1 MENYQVV
8 PNNPERI
15 KNYCLTQH
23 VTDKCESALFM
34 DIFLTSG
41 LYCSQA
47 LPTTT
52 HLLLTHTFKYT
63 WGKIEEAK
71 RMKLKFRNIGLSLLI
86 IGQTTL
92 AFAQPTLLKPAFEI
106 PVSKLPL
113 KTFHSKNHKFT
124 AIVCPDDKNIFVF
137 KVNWHGNIGRREKIP
152 LWSTEACFE
161 EVWVANDG
169 QHIIGATY
177 AEGTLP
183 SNYTK
188 EEIIFSFFKNG
199 KSIGNIGLSEIIND
213 LSNLKKTQ
221 LGFRWGNLKGFNEAG
236 YLVAETV
243 ENQVLM
249 FDPKTGTK
257 IEFRQ
262 DQGKVPSDFK
272 TYRDFMNC
280 FEFAYPKDYEMNKGG
295 SLLKRNGTGWLI
307 EINFEDMSQYPD
319 QEYNPQEMTFEYFAI
334 HRAKIMF
341 DADGANGSQYAT
353 DVIKKNCFTTHN
365 NLKALE
371 IYLTVVRKTWPDY
384 EDGQEGKESDVE
396 IEKSQE
402 GPIYAVLLSK
412 PGDPYKVLLLN
423 LTDEGKLFQ
432 KEKQILKHITNTIK
446 ILQ

>member
-1 MENYQVV
+1 
-8 PNNPERI
+8 
-15 KNYCLTQH
+15 
-23 VTDKCESALFM
+23 
-34 DIFLTSG
+34 
-41 LYCSQA
+41 
-47 LPTTT
+47 
-52 HLLLTHTFKYT
+52 
-63 WGKIEEAK
+63 
-71 RMKLKFRNIGLSLLI
+71 MKLKFRNIGLSLLI
-86 IGQTTL
+86 IGQTPL
-92 AFAQPTLLKPAFEI
+92 AFAQPTLVEPAFEV

-137 KVNWHGNIGRREKIP
+137 KVNWHGNVGRREKNP
-152 LWSTEACFE
+152 MWSTEACFE

-199 KSIGNIGLSEIIND
+199 KSIGDIGLSEIISD
-213 LSNLKKTQ
+213 LSKLEKTQ
-221 LGFRWGNLKGFNEAG
+221 LGLRWGNLKGFNEAG

-243 ENQVLM
+243 ENQMLM
-249 FDPKTGTK
+249 LDPTTGTK
-257 IEFRQ
+257 VEFRRE
-262 DQGKVPSDFK
+262 QGKVPSDFK

-280 FEFAYPKDYEMNKGG
+280 FEFDYPKDYEMNKGG
-295 SLLKRNGTGWLI
+295 FLLKRNGAGWLI
-307 EINFEDMSQYPD
+307 AINFEDMSQYPN
-319 QEYNPQEMTFEYFAI
+319 QEYNPQEMTFEDFAI
-334 HRAKIMF
+334 YRAKIMF
-341 DADGANGSQYAT
+341 SADGANGSHYAT
-353 DVIKKNCFTTHN
+353 DVIKRNCFTTLN
-365 NLKALE
+365 NLKALG
-371 IYLTVVRKTWPDY
+371 IYLTVVRESWPVY
-384 EDGQEGKESDVE
+384 EDGQEEKESDIE

-423 LTDEGKLFQ
+423 LTDEGKHFQ